1 MTIGHFSMK
10 LSFSLDSKKKIKAS
24 HTQRHIHIFF
34 LIVLVSLYIVSSPS
48 LINQNLY
55 WRSCSSQPKSTKT
68 YSLGQKT
75 LLFLFSSLHVKCR
88 KNITVYTVLSFSHG
102 MQLNDFLKQLN
113 IYLIQNMFYRPFAI
127 KILFCYNITCNI
139 YLFTKSK
146 SCTKRSFL
154 AVWMVNNLYKCQH
167 GIGVLYFL
175 CHIEI

>member
-88 KNITVYTVLSFSHG
+88 KNITVYTVLSFSHR
-102 MQLNDFLKQLN
+102 MQLNAFWTTVKYIFDTKYVLH
-113 IYLIQNMFYRPFAI
+113 IAI
-127 KILFCYNITCNI
+127 MILFCYNITCNF
-139 YLFTKSK
+139 YLFTRSK

>member
-102 MQLNDFLKQLN
+102 MQLNAFWKTVKYIFDTKYVLHTFCDYNLILLQYYLQHLFVYKIQILSEKIFLSRLNGKQF
-113 IYLIQNMFYRPFAI
+113 I
-127 KILFCYNITCNI
+127 
-139 YLFTKSK
+139 
-146 SCTKRSFL
+146 
-154 AVWMVNNLYKCQH
+154 
-167 GIGVLYFL
+167 
-175 CHIEI
+175 